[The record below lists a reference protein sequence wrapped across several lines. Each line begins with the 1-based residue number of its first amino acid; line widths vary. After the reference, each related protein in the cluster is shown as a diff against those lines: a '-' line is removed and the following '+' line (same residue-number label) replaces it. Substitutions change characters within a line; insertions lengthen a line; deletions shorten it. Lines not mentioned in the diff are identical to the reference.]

1 MKQTVGVVCMQMG
14 SVMRDT
20 GMVSM
25 VLGCST
31 LVTVTHTQAAQ
42 LPMVGMEIQ
51 CVMVWLWQVTV
62 VLCVPQLD

>member
-1 MKQTVGVVCMQMG
+1 MKQAVGVVCMQMG

-31 LVTVTHTQAAQ
+31 LVNVTYTQAAQ

-51 CVMVWLWQVTV
+51 CMMVWL
-62 VLCVPQLD
+62 